1 MAKISFLSGAG
12 NQTTLEGLSRA
23 VTHMYKRNGVILPTD
38 LAVSENDTPDT
49 NVKIATG
56 AIVIGFDG
64 SYPEDAYYYGFAD
77 ATELVAI
84 SANVSGNSRIDAVVA
99 YVDTASPAADDNDGA
114 LVFTTVEGTPAG
126 SPTAPSD
133 NDIQT
138 DLGAGVRWHRLANV
152 TVANGFATI
161 TNANITDT
169 RDRTFIESAKIGGT
183 QTYADTISEFTAAAG
198 VTADGVLLKDGEV
211 ITDTIKEAT
220 VGLGTAFP
228 NGVVWSGWQPA
239 RVTFTYAS
247 ATSLTINGVD
257 VRSIFPPG
265 TRIRLTQSTG
275 GTKYFVVYT
284 NAFSTNTTLN
294 FIPTTSHTLENEAI
308 TTPLYA
314 YDTPFDWP
322 HWFNFDPDFTVSGG
336 TVPTFT
342 AISVNRWMTVGRR
355 IDVELNNVNIT
366 GGTAGSGAQEF
377 LSAPP
382 IAIPSTVY
390 NNANTR
396 GFLGSAYAS
405 GIGLGMVRPRLSATA
420 ISFTSADGGTAVVG
434 NSFTADQRYISARY
448 SFGF

>member
-220 VGLGTAFP
+220 GGA
-228 NGVVWSGWQPA
+228 
-239 RVTFTYAS
+239 
-247 ATSLTINGVD
+247 GVD
-257 VRSIFPPG
+257 VDGRLIKDGLSGFVGQTILGSPG
-265 TRIRLTQSTG
+265 TSI
-275 GTKYFVVYT
+275 V
-284 NAFSTNTTLN
+284 
-294 FIPTTSHTLENEAI
+294 
-308 TTPLYA
+308 
-314 YDTPFDWP
+314 
-322 HWFNFDPDFTVSGG
+322 VSGLNTNKKLHISFSVG
-336 TVPTFT
+336 T
-342 AISVNRWMTVGRR
+342 
-355 IDVELNNVNIT
+355 
-366 GGTAGSGAQEF
+366 TAGSFAPLLRFNGDAGNNYTYTRKHNDDALVIATGQAGIEVWSSNTRSFLFDFDVYFDDVSDVWVVKWTGVRGTGSAAAAVSLNWGAG
-377 LSAPP
+377 LWASNSNITS
-382 IAIPSTVY
+382 IAISGANNMPIGSSLTVIEY
-390 NNANTR
+390 
-396 GFLGSAYAS
+396 
-405 GIGLGMVRPRLSATA
+405 
-420 ISFTSADGGTAVVG
+420 
-434 NSFTADQRYISARY
+434 
-448 SFGF
+448 